1 MLNDPM
7 DTTYILTYPTR
18 HSLIEATLAAIERR
32 ANVEKPAGYEYD
44 DPIYLTPDEA
54 TQSQIFRH
62 WVDSA
67 LRDAEPPPGLWDDL
81 QEFQWLIVADIIVGL
96 ESTPDG
102 RDFLSDMRAAA
113 AQRYSDQL
121 QNLRDA
127 T

>member
-1 MLNDPM
+1 MLNDPV

-18 HSLIEATLAAIERR
+18 HSLIEATLAAIERSSN
-32 ANVEKPAGYEYD
+32 AEKPDGYEYD
-44 DPIYLTPDEA
+44 DPVYLTLDDA
-54 TQSQIFRH
+54 AQSQIFRD
-62 WVDSA
+62 WIDSA
-67 LRDAEPPPGLWDDL
+67 IRDAEAPPGLWDDL
-81 QEFQWLIVADIIVGL
+81 QEFQRRLVADIIVGL

-127 T
+127 P